1 MAGTGA
7 QSLEDTA
14 DQADASLLFSVESL
28 LDCEFVEEN
37 AAGFV
42 LGSLSIAE
50 SQRVVQHLAWCQPCA
65 RLVHAERKTTD
76 LLPFLS
82 PQAAPP
88 SRTKSA
94 LFDRIKAEQI
104 AGSATQDPSVDES
117 IRTVTIPSS
126 RIDVIAPAPDR
137 SAFRTRL
144 NVVKV
149 GSDAKRRFRWEM
161 IAAPLAAVPL
171 VLALAIVGGWALRT
185 QGELRDQQEAAAASD
200 HQNAL
205 LLNEVTQLSSML
217 GGEQTKWTLSG
228 SQADLGNSATG
239 RLTTIGIGVEQ
250 TWANLEVW
258 NLPTTSEAYQV
269 LLQTNDGKLHSVKD
283 FSVDA
288 NGYANVKFD
297 ISNPLTIY
305 DAVRIRPATDV
316 QNSTV
321 SDSFTPADVLWT
333 DFKANL
339 GTQVGTE
346 ANADA
351 K

>member
-14 DQADASLLFSVESL
+14 DQADASRLFSVESL

-50 SQRVVQHLAWCQPCA
+50 SQRVVQHLAWCQLCA

-217 GGEQTKWTLSG
+217 GSEQTKWTLSG

-239 RLTTIGIGVEQ
+239 KLTTIGVER

-258 NLPTTSEAYQV
+258 NLPTTNGAYQV
-269 LLQTNDGKLHSVKD
+269 LLETKDGKLQSVKD

-297 ISNPLTIY
+297 ISNPLSVY
-305 DAVRIRPATDV
+305 QAVRIRSATDT

-321 SDSFTPADVLWT
+321 SDSFSPTDVLWM

-339 GTQVGTE
+339 GTQLGTE
-346 ANADA
+346 ANANA

>member
-7 QSLEDTA
+7 QSRQDTA
-14 DQADASLLFSVESL
+14 DQEDASLLFPVESL
-28 LDCEFVEEN
+28 LDCQFVEEN

-42 LGSLSIAE
+42 LSSLSIAE
-50 SQRVVQHLAWCQPCA
+50 AQRVVQHLPWCQLCA

-82 PQAAPP
+82 PPATPP
-88 SRTKSA
+88 ATAKSA
-94 LFDRIKAEQI
+94 LFDRIKSEQI
-104 AGSATQDPSVDES
+104 AGAARQGSPIDES
-117 IRTVTIPSS
+117 VRTVTIPAS
-126 RIDVIAPAPDR
+126 RIDLIAPD
-137 SAFRTRL
+137 SAHSAARIGS
-144 NVVKV
+144 NAVVA
-149 GSDAKRRFRWEM
+149 GSTAKRRFRWEM

-185 QGELRDQQEAAAASD
+185 QGELRDQQDAAEASE
-200 HQNAL
+200 HQNAQ

-217 GGEQTKWTLSG
+217 GSEQTKWTLSG

-239 RLTTIGIGVEQ
+239 RLTTIGVER

-258 NLPTTSEAYQV
+258 NLPTANQAYQV
-269 LLQTNDGKLHSVKD
+269 LLETKDGKLHNVKD
-283 FSVDA
+283 FLVDA

-297 ISNPLTIY
+297 VSSPLSVY
-305 DAVRIRPATDV
+305 QAVRIRPATDA

-321 SDSFTPADVLWT
+321 SDTFTPADVLWM
-333 DFKANL
+333 DFKATL

-346 ANADA
+346 ANANA